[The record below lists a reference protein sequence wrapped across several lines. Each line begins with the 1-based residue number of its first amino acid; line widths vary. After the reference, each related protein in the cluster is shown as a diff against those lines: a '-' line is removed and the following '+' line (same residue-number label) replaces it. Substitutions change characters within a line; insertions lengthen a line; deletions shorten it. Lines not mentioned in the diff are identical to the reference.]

1 MADSFSLKAILS
13 ADGSQ
18 MSSTFNQI
26 SGQVGGLQKTLM
38 GGIGFGMLSSIGGK
52 AVDLVSK
59 GVKAMTSTVMDSG
72 MSFEAAGSQIAAT
85 MGKSKSEITDII
97 NEAARLGATTSFT
110 ATQAAQG
117 FNVLAMSGLDAQQ
130 QIAAMAPVLDLAAA
144 GSYSLENAAS
154 QVVGTVKGFGDSFDN
169 AQKYADMFAKGAT
182 LASTDV
188 NMLGTAMSDSAAL
201 AASYGQKADRT
212 CIALLRLA
220 EQNVTG
226 SEAAT
231 AMSRAMADLYT
242 PTDAAAKKLEELG
255 VKVYEDSGEARDFNN
270 VVDDLNKAMS
280 GMTDEQRKAAEATI
294 FTSYGMKAFDKMCV
308 SSTEKVHEFE
318 EGLRSATGSA
328 AAQASEQL
336 NNLKGDM
343 TIFGSAMEGLGVT
356 IFNEMSGSFRGIVQ
370 SATEMVTGINESLQH
385 GKIGA
390 FVENAKKYLYVL
402 IAYGKRVG
410 TAFGSAF
417 SAVGQALA
425 KLNGSFGSAKNVLS
439 FRDVC
444 DTVADALIALAGFIE
459 QHASTIAKII
469 SILPKVVG
477 AFLAFKAISFVGG
490 IVTGIGGA
498 FMKLGTAIAGGIGN
512 SLASTAS
519 GMTQAGSAALQTSGP
534 MLAAAKSFMMIGAGL
549 ALTATAF
556 ALLAQS
562 AIALAGAGGP
572 AIAVM
577 AGLVVAVAALSIGMM
592 ALVTHAAATSA
603 QMTAAGSAF
612 LMIGAAV
619 LLVAAGFAI
628 MAAAAIALT
637 NAGTPAI
644 AMFVGMVA
652 AMALLAV
659 GAAALAPALT
669 AGAVGLIAF
678 GAAVVLVAT
687 GALIAAA
694 AIAVV
699 SAVLPTIAEYGT
711 TAAVAFV
718 ALGAALVIFGAGAL
732 AGGAGA
738 LVLAAGLVAVG
749 AGVLVAAVGVAAL
762 GAAVLILGA
771 GALTCAAAML
781 LMSAALPTIAASGTQ
796 AAVSLA
802 ALGAAMVVFAA
813 GSVAAGAGA
822 AVLAAGLT
830 AAGAGALVAAAGV
843 TALGAAVLVLGAG
856 VLVCAAGVLAMG
868 AALALIGANATTVTA
883 GFTALAGGVT
893 ALGAGIIALTASL
906 VAFTAGL
913 VAMTAGLVA
922 GTAAFVA
929 FAASVTAASVGMA
942 ALAVAAAAVQ
952 ASVSSISS
960 NASSAASS
968 LKQMQTSLSIVQNG
982 MNALQS
988 AVNTVM
994 SAVTSAVSTGSANV
1008 VSVTQS
1014 GVNRVNSA
1022 ITQGKSKAVSTV
1034 TAAVTAIVAQ
1044 MTRGAAQAAA
1054 AGVLTGTGYA
1064 AGIASASGAVSG
1076 AASGL
1081 VSAAVGTMSGGY
1093 GSAYAAGSYIGQ
1105 GLANGLASQA
1115 GSVAAQAAA
1124 LAAAANAAIAAK
1136 AQIGSPSKITTQ
1148 YGKWYGQG
1156 FVNGISDMASKTRRA
1171 SEKLVSFPTKTLGR
1185 QRLNFGAVNSELG
1198 ADYTYDSAI
1207 NVTVVSELDGR
1218 EIARGTYRYI
1228 DGEIQKSERRESRK
1242 RGQSA

>member
-1 MADSFSLKAILS
+1 MADSFSLRAILS

-38 GGIGFGMLSSIGGK
+38 GGIGFGVLSSIGGK
-52 AVDLVSK
+52 AVDLVTN
-59 GVKAMTSTVMDSG
+59 GVKTMASTVMDSG

-169 AQKYADMFAKGAT
+169 AQYYADMFAKGAT

-255 VKVYEDSGEARDFNN
+255 VKVYEDSGEARDFNT

-336 NNLKGDM
+336 NNLKGDV

-356 IFNEMSGSFRGIVQ
+356 IFNELSGSFRGIVQ
-370 SATEMVTGINESLQH
+370 SATEMVSGINTSLQS
-385 GKIGA
+385 GKLGA
-390 FVENAKKYLYVL
+390 FVQNAKKYFNVFMVS
-402 IAYGKRVG
+402 ARKVG
-410 TAFGSAF
+410 AAFGQAF
-417 SAVGQALA
+417 SAVGTALG
-425 KLNGSFGSAKNVLS
+425 KLNGDFGSLKSLKSFG
-439 FRDVC
+439 DVC
-444 DTVADALIALAGFIE
+444 HAVSDALVALAGFIE
-459 QHASTIAKII
+459 QHADTIAKII
-469 SILPKVVG
+469 NILPKVVG

-519 GMTQAGSAALQTSGP
+519 GMTEAGSAAVQTTGP
-534 MLAAAKSFMMIGAGL
+534 MLAAAKAFMMIGAGL
-549 ALTATAF
+549 ALTAVAF

-562 AIALAGAGGP
+562 AIALAGAGAP

-577 AGLVVAVAALSIGMM
+577 AGLVVGVAALSLGMM

-603 QMTAAGSAF
+603 QLTAAGTAF

-644 AMFVGMVA
+644 AMFAGMVI
-652 AMALLAV
+652 AMAALAV
-659 GAAALAPALT
+659 GAALLAPALT
-669 AGAVGLIAF
+669 AGAVGLVAF
-678 GAAVVLVAT
+678 GAGVLLVAA
-687 GALIAAA
+687 GALLAAA
-694 AIAVV
+694 AIALI
-699 SAVLPTIAEYGT
+699 SAVLPIVAEYGA

-718 ALGAALVIFGAGAL
+718 QLGASLTVFGAGAVV
-732 AGGAGA
+732 AGAGA
-738 LVLAAGLVAVG
+738 VVLAAGL
-749 AGVLVAAVGVAAL
+749 
-762 GAAVLILGA
+762 I
-771 GALTCAAAML
+771 
-781 LMSAALPTIAASGTQ
+781 
-796 AAVSLA
+796 
-802 ALGAAMVVFAA
+802 
-813 GSVAAGAGA
+813 
-822 AVLAAGLT
+822 

-843 TALGAAVLVLGAG
+843 LALGAAVIVLGAG

-868 AALALIGANATTVTA
+868 AALTLIGSNATTVTA
-883 GFTALAGGVT
+883 GFTALAGGVA
-893 ALGAGIIALTASL
+893 ALSAGILALTASL
-906 VAFTAGL
+906 LAFSAGLIAATAGL
-913 VAMTAGLVA
+913 IA

-929 FAASVTAASVGMA
+929 FAASVTAASVGMG
-942 ALAVAAAAVQ
+942 ALAIAAAAVQ

-960 NASSAASS
+960 NASSAAAS
-968 LKQMQTSLSIVQNG
+968 LKQMETSLSIVQNG

-988 AVNTVM
+988 TVSSVM
-994 SAVTSAVSTGSANV
+994 SAVTSAVSSGSQNV
-1008 VSVTQS
+1008 ASVTQS
-1014 GVNRVNSA
+1014 GVNQVNSA
-1022 ITQGKSKAVSTV
+1022 ITAGKNKATSTV
-1034 TAAVTAIVAQ
+1034 TAAVTMVTTL
-1044 MTRGAAQAAA
+1044 MNRGAAQAAA
-1054 AGVLTGTGYA
+1054 AGRQTGQGYA
-1064 AGIASASGAVSG
+1064 SGIGSAAGAVSG

-1136 AQIGSPSKITTQ
+1136 AQIGSPSKITTK

-1156 FVNGISDMASKTRRA
+1156 FVNGISDMASKAERA
-1171 SEKLVSFPTKTLGR
+1171 SEKLVSFPMERLGR
-1185 QRLNFGAVNSELG
+1185 QHLNFAGINSELG

>member
-1 MADSFSLKAILS
+1 MADNSYSLKAILS

-26 SGQVGGLQKTLM
+26 AGQVGGLQKTLM
-38 GGIGFGMLSSIGGK
+38 GGIGFGIMSSIGGK
-52 AVDLVSK
+52 AVDLVSN
-59 GVKAMTSTVMDSG
+59 GVKAMASTVMDSG

-498 FMKLGTAIAGGIGN
+498 FMKLGTAISGGIGN
-512 SLASTAS
+512 SLASAAS
-519 GMTQAGSAALQTSGP
+519 GMTEAGSAAVQSTGP
-534 MLAAAKSFMMIGAGL
+534 MLAAAKAFMMIGAGL
-549 ALTATAF
+549 ALTAVAF

-577 AGLVVAVAALSIGMM
+577 AGLVVAVAALSLGMM

-603 QMTAAGSAF
+603 QMTAAGTAF

-644 AMFVGMVA
+644 AMFAGMVI
-652 AMALLAV
+652 AMAALAV
-659 GAAALAPALT
+659 GAALLAPALT
-669 AGAVGLIAF
+669 AGAVGLVAF
-678 GAAVVLVAT
+678 GAGVLLVAA
-687 GALIAAA
+687 GALLAAA
-694 AIAVV
+694 AIALI
-699 SAVLPTIAEYGT
+699 SAVLPIVAEYGA

-718 ALGAALVIFGAGAL
+718 QLGASLTVFGAGAVV
-732 AGGAGA
+732 AGAGA
-738 LVLAAGLVAVG
+738 VVLAAGL
-749 AGVLVAAVGVAAL
+749 
-762 GAAVLILGA
+762 I
-771 GALTCAAAML
+771 
-781 LMSAALPTIAASGTQ
+781 
-796 AAVSLA
+796 
-802 ALGAAMVVFAA
+802 
-813 GSVAAGAGA
+813 
-822 AVLAAGLT
+822 

-843 TALGAAVLVLGAG
+843 LALGAAVIVLGAG

-868 AALALIGANATTVTA
+868 AALTLIGSNATIVTA

-893 ALGAGIIALTASL
+893 ALGAGIITLTASL

-913 VAMTAGLVA
+913 VAATAGLVA

-968 LKQMQTSLSIVQNG
+968 LKQMQTSLSVVQNG

-1156 FVNGISDMASKTRRA
+1156 FVNGISDMASKAERA
-1171 SEKLVSFPTKTLGR
+1171 SEKLVSFPMERLGR
-1185 QRLNFGAVNSELG
+1185 QHLNFAGINSELG
-1198 ADYTYDSAI
+1198 ADYTYDNAI
-1207 NVTVVSELDGR
+1207 HVTVVSELDGR

>member
-1 MADSFSLKAILS
+1 MADSFSLRAILS

-26 SGQVGGLQKTLM
+26 AGQVGGLQKTLM
-38 GGIGFGMLSSIGGK
+38 GGIGFGVLSSIGSK
-52 AVDLVSK
+52 AVDLVTN
-59 GVKAMTSTVMDSG
+59 GVKTMASTVMDSG

-85 MGKSKSEITDII
+85 MGKSKSEITEII
-97 NEAARLGATTSFT
+97 NEASRLGATTSFT

-117 FNVLAMSGLDAQQ
+117 FNVLAMSGLNAKE
-130 QIAAMAPVLDLAAA
+130 QITAMAPVLDLAAA

-242 PTDAAAKKLEELG
+242 PTDAAAKKLAELG

-336 NNLKGDM
+336 NNLKGDV

-356 IFNEMSGSFRGIVQ
+356 IFGKLSGSFRAVVQ
-370 SATEMVTGINESLQH
+370 SATEMVTGINTSLQN
-385 GKIGA
+385 GKLGI
-390 FVENAKKYLYVL
+390 FVENAKKYFNVFMVS
-402 IAYGKRVG
+402 ARKVG
-410 TAFGSAF
+410 AAFGEAF
-417 SAVGQALA
+417 SAVGAALG
-425 KLNGSFGSAKNVLS
+425 KLNGGFGSLTNLKSFG
-439 FRDVC
+439 DVC
-444 DTVADALIALAGFIE
+444 HAVSDALVALAGFIE
-459 QHASTIAKII
+459 QHADTIARLI

-477 AFLAFKAISFVGG
+477 AFLAFKAVSFVGG
-490 IVTGIGGA
+490 IITGIGGA

-512 SLASTAS
+512 SLASAAS
-519 GMTQAGSAALQTSGP
+519 GMTEAGSAAVQSTGP
-534 MLAAAKSFMMIGAGL
+534 MLAAAKAFMMIGAGL
-549 ALTATAF
+549 ALTAVAF

-562 AIALAGAGGP
+562 AIALAGAGVP

-577 AGLVVAVAALSIGMM
+577 AGLVVAVAALSLGMM

-619 LLVAAGFAI
+619 LLVAAGFAV
-628 MAAAAIALT
+628 MAASAIALT

-687 GALIAAA
+687 GALLAAA

-699 SAVLPTIAEYGT
+699 SAVLPTIATYGT

-718 ALGAALVIFGAGAL
+718 ALGAALVVFGAGAL

-762 GAAVLILGA
+762 GAAVLIFGA
-771 GALTCAAAML
+771 GA
-781 LMSAALPTIAASGTQ
+781 
-796 AAVSLA
+796 
-802 ALGAAMVVFAA
+802 
-813 GSVAAGAGA
+813 
-822 AVLAAGLT
+822 
-830 AAGAGALVAAAGV
+830 
-843 TALGAAVLVLGAG
+843 
-856 VLVCAAGVLAMG
+856 LVCAAGVLAMG
-868 AALALIGANATTVTA
+868 AALTLIGANATTVTA

-893 ALGAGIIALTASL
+893 ALGAGIITLTASL
-906 VAFTAGL
+906 LAFTTGL
-913 VAMTAGLVA
+913 VATTAGLVA

-968 LKQMQTSLSIVQNG
+968 LKQMQTSLSVVQNG
-982 MNALQS
+982 MTALQS

-1115 GSVAAQAAA
+1115 GAVASQAAA
-1124 LAAAANAAIAAK
+1124 LASAANAAIAAK
-1136 AQIGSPSKITTQ
+1136 AQIGSPSKITTK
-1148 YGKWYGQG
+1148 YGKWYGEG
-1156 FVNGISDMASKTRRA
+1156 FVNGINNMIAGARRA
-1171 SEKLVSFPTKTLGR
+1171 SEKLVSFPMKTLGR
-1185 QRLNFGAVNSELG
+1185 QKLAAGIDSELG
-1198 ADYTYDSAI
+1198 ADYSYDNVI
-1207 NVTVVSELDGR
+1207 RVTVVSELDGR
-1218 EIARGTYRYI
+1218 EIARSTAEFNADEQAKLSRRRARRY
-1228 DGEIQKSERRESRK
+1228 
-1242 RGQSA
+1242 ATA